1 MGWTVPDNNNHQRK
15 SPSPT
20 TIIEPISNKRKKNIQ
35 IINDGL
41 SFNDKIKLMDKDPE
55 YREKI
60 YKLAKIFVIHILK
73 IIICVMI
80 TNYYTMRYNQ
90 VYLHIICKNETL
102 YNQDKLLEYVSN
114 YTVNQTN
121 DLIDQY
127 NQNVLNAIENE
138 IINEL
143 YDNDINNIINN
154 EINMNNYIEN
164 NIKPLHSII
173 IKRNKTLSLINENR
187 VKCNDNPEYNERFK
201 IKMKDPKN
209 IKMLID
215 IIHNLV
221 YK

>member
-1 MGWTVPDNNNHQRK
+1 MGWTVPDNKKNQRK

-60 YKLAKIFVIHILK
+60 YKLAKDFVIHILK
-73 IIICVMI
+73 IIICVLI

-173 IKRNKTLSLINENR
+173 IKRNKPSL
-187 VKCNDNPEYNERFK
+187 
-201 IKMKDPKN
+201 
-209 IKMLID
+209 
-215 IIHNLV
+215 
-221 YK
+221 